1 MLTAPSRSLF
11 GPRRPQGRAGGPVHG
26 QSLWEDRAVASNLG
40 PDGFLMAAACGC
52 EALKCVLRMLKALAS
67 LEVEIDIQFFCLNL
81 EVEIMESE

>member
-52 EALKCVLRMLKALAS
+52 EVLKCVLRMLKALAS
-67 LEVEIDIQFFCLNL
+67 LEVEIDIQCFS
-81 EVEIMESE
+81 V